1 MSTITPLFPT
11 LLQTLKYD
19 PPKDLIDYI
28 NQYYQQYK
36 YRGKKRSN
44 RLGWQSKP
52 HNIQQLHPIQQHIQ
66 DNVGIDLTFHDA
78 WININYQGAYNIT
91 HIHPNSDYTFV
102 YYSHDHNTSLV
113 LECPHMYTH
122 HNHITYQPKHTKQQ
136 YNLSL
141 EHKIQPTKGTILM
154 FPSYVQHR
162 VEVNPVSHDRIS
174 LSWGASCIR

>member
-19 PPKDLIDYI
+19 PPKDLIDHI

-113 LECPHMYTH
+113 LECPYMYTH

-154 FPSYVQHR
+154 FPSYVPHR